1 MAAAQRFS
9 FCNLFYIAS
18 GRQGVLKLKVKK
30 CICQGVMM
38 NIHKLPWKK
47 NVLRRL
53 IFSFICILL
62 PLFVLSM
69 IIYNWGVHTLK
80 QEISRSMSSQVSQ
93 YFGNL
98 EQEFRRIQL
107 LQYDCLTDDNLNALG
122 SIPESMNNI
131 ERMESILRLQQ
142 RLNAI
147 RNSSTYI
154 IDVYAYIPS
163 IQKKVSALTVASLN
177 PEEFNHLRET
187 QGLPGSQLRDHN
199 SGLTLSAAYPTTS
212 PGSSRKPI
220 FMLMVEFSK
229 PKLQENLMK
238 MVNAS
243 DELLLM
249 TSPEYTIATSGK
261 ISSDPFIPAF
271 LSDHSDSNR
280 IRTVDF
286 KDTRYLAVYS
296 YSPFFDAV
304 LSKYVPVSGVFEPL
318 EKFKSWFVMLAAV
331 SVLIIVLYS
340 LYAYKYI
347 HKPLFKLVKAFRK
360 VEHEDFSVRI
370 DHEVDDEFRYI
381 YARFNSMLVNLES
394 LVDQVYKGQIL
405 THRAELKQLQ
415 SQINPHFLYNSFFIL
430 NTMARLGD
438 NDNLEQFTNQ
448 LGVYF
453 QFITRS
459 HTEEVTLADEV
470 KHAKVYTEIQTT
482 RFYGRNRVEFGELP
496 EQAGQLLVPRLILQP
511 VIENAFNHGLEQ
523 RPEGGLLKVHFEHRA
538 DELLLIV
545 EDNGTELTAEKLG
558 ELNRS
563 LSGNDVETTGLLN
576 IHLRLKLKFGEG
588 SGLLLERSSL
598 GGMKAT
604 IRITGTGKEI

>member
-1 MAAAQRFS
+1 
-9 FCNLFYIAS
+9 
-18 GRQGVLKLKVKK
+18 
-30 CICQGVMM
+30 M
-38 NIHKLPWKK
+38 NIHKFPWKK

-62 PLFVLSM
+62 PLFILSM

-131 ERMESILRLQQ
+131 ERMESILQLQQ

-154 IDVYAYIPS
+154 VDVYAYIPS
-163 IQKKVSALTVASLN
+163 IQKKVSALTVAALN
-177 PEEFNHLRET
+177 QEEYNTLRNT
-187 QGLPGSQLRDHN
+187 QASPGSQLRD
-199 SGLTLSAAYPTTS
+199 SRGGLYMSAAYPTTS
-212 PGSSRKPI
+212 PGSAREPI
-220 FMLMVEFSK
+220 FMLTVEFSK
-229 PKLQENLMK
+229 NKLKENLTK

-243 DELLLM
+243 DELLMLNN
-249 TSPEYTIATSGK
+249 PEYTIATSGE
-261 ISSDPFIPAF
+261 ISSDPVIKDF
-271 LSDHSDSNR
+271 LSDHASSNR
-280 IRTVDF
+280 IRTIDF
-286 KDTRYLAVYS
+286 NNTRYLAVYS
-296 YSPFFDAV
+296 YSPFFDGV
-304 LSKYVPVSGVFEPL
+304 LSKYVPVSGVFQPL

-331 SVLIIVLYS
+331 SVLIIVIYS

-370 DHEVDDEFRYI
+370 AHGVDDEFQYI
-381 YARFNSMLVNLES
+381 YARFNSMLGNLES
-394 LVDQVYKGQIL
+394 LVDQVYKQQIL

-438 NDNLEQFTNQ
+438 NEHLEQFTNQ

-459 HTEEVTLADEV
+459 HAEEVPLADEV
-470 KHAKVYTEIQTT
+470 RHARVYTDIQST
-482 RFYGRNRVEFGELP
+482 RFAGRNRVEFGELP
-496 EQAGQLLVPRLILQP
+496 PQAEQIPVPRLILQP
-511 VIENAFNHGLEQ
+511 IIENAFNHGLEQ
-523 RPEGGLLKVHFEHRA
+523 RPADGILRVYFQHTA
-538 DELLLIV
+538 DELFMIV
-545 EDNGTELTAEKLG
+545 EDNGSELSEEQLAD
-558 ELNRS
+558 LNRS
-563 LSGNDVETTGLLN
+563 FSGNDMETTGLVN
-576 IHLRLKLKFGEG
+576 IHLRIKLKFGGG
-588 SGLLLERSSL
+588 SGLLLERSEL
-598 GGMKAT
+598 GGLKAT
-604 IRITGTGKEI
+604 IRIVNAEKGALHV

>member
-1 MAAAQRFS
+1 
-9 FCNLFYIAS
+9 
-18 GRQGVLKLKVKK
+18 
-30 CICQGVMM
+30 M

-154 IDVYAYIPS
+154 VDVYAYIPS
-163 IQKKVSALTVASLN
+163 IQKKVSALTVGSLN
-177 PEEFNHLRET
+177 LDEFNELKDV
-187 QGLPGSQLRDHN
+187 QNQPGSQLRDH
-199 SGLTLSAAYPTTS
+199 SGGLTLSAAYPTTS

-220 FMLMVEFSK
+220 FMLTVEFSK

-238 MVNAS
+238 MANS
-243 DELLLM
+243 PEEQLLL
-249 TSPEYTIATSGK
+249 SNPEYTIATGRE
-261 ISSDPFIPAF
+261 ISSDPVIPAF
-271 LSDHSDSNR
+271 LSDHRDMNST
-280 IRTVDF
+280 RTVDF
-286 KDTRYLAVYS
+286 QDTRYLAVYS

-370 DHEVDDEFRYI
+370 AHDVDDEFRYI
-381 YARFNSMLVNLES
+381 YARFNSMLENVES
-394 LVDQVYKGQIL
+394 LVDQVYKQQIL

-430 NTMARLGD
+430 NTLARLGD
-438 NDNLEQFTNQ
+438 NENLEQFTNQ

-482 RFYGRNRVEFGELP
+482 RFYGRNVTEFGELP
-496 EQAGQLLVPRLILQP
+496 EKAGGLMVPRLILQP

-523 RPEGGLLKVHFEHRA
+523 RPEGGILKVHFQHTA
-538 DELLLIV
+538 DEMLLMV
-545 EDNGTELTAEKLG
+545 EDNGSELSG
-558 ELNRS
+558 ERLEAMNRS
-563 LSGNDVETTGLLN
+563 LTGKDVETTGLLN
-576 IHLRLKLKFGEG
+576 IHLRLRLKYGEG
-588 SGLLLERSSL
+588 SGLLLERSGL
-598 GGMKAT
+598 GGLKAT
-604 IRITGTGKEI
+604 IRIADTGKEP